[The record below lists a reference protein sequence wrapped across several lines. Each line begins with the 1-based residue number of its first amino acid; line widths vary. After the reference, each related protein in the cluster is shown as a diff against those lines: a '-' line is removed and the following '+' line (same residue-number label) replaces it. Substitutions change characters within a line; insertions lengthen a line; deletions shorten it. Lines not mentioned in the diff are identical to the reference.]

1 MTGKTFWIHVLVE
14 QKDRIS
20 YFQWNFLITIK
31 SCIFDVTEA
40 YIRLNYEENLV
51 LNDRTQWRYKKVLKI
66 YKKRL
71 CDIQET

>member
-1 MTGKTFWIHVLVE
+1 MGIVQTIITSLDILKYKTNVKYLTGKTFWIHVLVE

-40 YIRLNYEENLV
+40 YIRL
-51 LNDRTQWRYKKVLKI
+51 
-66 YKKRL
+66 
-71 CDIQET
+71 

>member
-14 QKDRIS
+14 QKDGIS
-20 YFQWNFLITIK
+20 YFQWNFLITIE

>member
-40 YIRLNYEENLV
+40 YIRLNHEENLV